1 MKTLSPTPTVKAIKN
16 ILDSSCEQKSLYQ
29 LIVEI
34 QLYKMDGLAENT
46 DVKWFQQNFIVMN
59 ALYQLTDIYV
69 KESKKLCISAIAIYV
84 MPTTVSSAI
93 TVLNNAG
100 DAKLKN
106 YYLDWTNYKNT
117 NAQDVYNLLNAFWQR
132 YSHSRY
138 NNEDKALADLGLA
151 NKAKQKEITQQYK
164 KLANQYHPDK
174 GGDEQ
179 QFIKIKKAYDALK
192 TEFTKEKHIEII
204 N

>member
-1 MKTLSPTPTVKAIKN
+1 MKTLNPTVKAIKN

-34 QLYKMDGLAENT
+34 QLDKMDCLAENA
-46 DVKWFQQNFIVMN
+46 DVKRFQQNFIVMN

-69 KESKKLCISAIAIYV
+69 KESKQLCISAIAIYV
-84 MPTTVSSAI
+84 MPATVSSAI
-93 TVLNNAG
+93 AVLNNAG

-132 YSHSRY
+132 YSRSRY
-138 NNEDKALADLGLA
+138 NNKDKALADLGLA

-164 KLANQYHPDK
+164 KLANQHHPDK
-174 GGDEQ
+174 GGDKQ

>member
-1 MKTLSPTPTVKAIKN
+1 
-16 ILDSSCEQKSLYQ
+16 
-29 LIVEI
+29 
-34 QLYKMDGLAENT
+34 
-46 DVKWFQQNFIVMN
+46 
-59 ALYQLTDIYV
+59 
-69 KESKKLCISAIAIYV
+69 

-93 TVLNNAG
+93 AVLNNAG

-132 YSHSRY
+132 YSQSHY
-138 NNEDKALADLGLA
+138 NNKDKALADLGLA
-151 NKAKQKEITQQYK
+151 NKVKQKEITQQYK